1 MKQTKYRNKKNKKN
15 INKTKKYYKTQNNQ
29 FEKMN
34 CSPAVNN
41 KTPIKDSCFT
51 PDVLNE
57 IKTSYNEYH
66 PDSKITTTNP
76 KQIWYE
82 LKNRLSTCK
91 KEDCWLKEIRD
102 PSIRNKIN
110 EYLFAP
116 YQPKEWKKNHN
127 TWLSNYD
134 ILNVL
139 KQYELSNKKFKLI
152 GPTPIDFDSRPNDM
166 NGQCVWEDLC
176 EFSLENFM
184 KKHNN
189 KTKIGIVFNLDKHNQ
204 GGSHWVSMFVDLE
217 DKFVFYFD
225 SAGDKIQPEIE
236 RLANAII
243 KEASVLSEPLIIEF
257 HQNYPIEHQM
267 GNNECGMYSLFFI
280 ITMLTG
286 EINKPTKKKVFRN
299 YHEKIGFFKK
309 GRIPDKYMNNYRD
322 IYFNK

>member
-189 KTKIGIVFNLDKHNQ
+189 KTKIGIVFNLDKHYES
-204 GGSHWVSMFVDLE
+204 GSHWVSIFVDIPE
-217 DKFVFYFD
+217 KIIFYFD
-225 SAGDKIQPEIE
+225 SAASPIPEEIHILVKRLQKQSLQLDKPF
-236 RLANAII
+236 RFKYYTNGNLR
-243 KEASVLSEPLIIEF
+243 
-257 HQNYPIEHQM
+257 HQN
-267 GNNECGMYSLFFI
+267 GNTECETSFKDGKQE
-280 ITMLTG
+280 G
-286 EINKPTKKKVFRN
+286 KVIVFYENRN
-299 YHEKIGFFKK
+299 IKCETTFKD
-309 GRIPDKYMNNYRD
+309 G
-322 IYFNK
+322 